1 MAKADTEKHF
11 VGQIAQKAFIV
22 NEKGQVLMVQ
32 YPSSDPHA
40 GGKWDLPGGRLNE
53 GETPLERLKREVRE
67 EIGQDIE
74 VQGILTT
81 ATVVVNPTFQLYF
94 VLYKASLVN
103 PEQPFAAEPG
113 EIANISWHDKASL
126 GGLSMLNDNV
136 ERALK
141 QFLV

>member
-1 MAKADTEKHF
+1 MAKADKEKHF
-11 VGQIAQKAFIV
+11 VGQIAQKAFII
-22 NEKGQVLMVQ
+22 NEKGQVLLVQ
-32 YPSSDPHA
+32 YPNNDLHV

-53 GETPLERLKREVRE
+53 GETPLEGLKREVRE

-74 VQGILTT
+74 VHGILTT

-103 PEQPFAAEPG
+103 LGQPFVAEPD
-113 EIANISWHDKASL
+113 EIANIAWHDKTDV